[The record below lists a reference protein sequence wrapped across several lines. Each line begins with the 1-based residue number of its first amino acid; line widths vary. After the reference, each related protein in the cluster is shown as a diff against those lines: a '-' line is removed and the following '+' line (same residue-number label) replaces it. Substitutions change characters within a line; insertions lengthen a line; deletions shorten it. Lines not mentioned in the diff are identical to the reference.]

1 MLQQSIKNFQYI
13 YYIHPLGMMYGSSG
27 AFLSPEN
34 LVGRS
39 GAKFP
44 PEASTLS
51 GLIFGVNKIKK
62 NYPQSE
68 LNQNLCVAGPFWTT
82 NDNDKQN
89 FYVPIPWTKIISKKG
104 VDEWIFDNH
113 QFILESQKDEN
124 SENTSE
130 KIEPDYQWQ
139 RIAAWSDSPDLL
151 KANESVANHPWKFV
165 SMLHPSLEANQR
177 CVKQKDGLFLE
188 NAVQISEDI
197 CLVYLSNYPIENGWY
212 RFGGENH
219 LVEIECEEI
228 TLTDV
233 LELLNKPIERSFSL
247 ITPGVWG
254 STRFSF
260 RYPQQETFPHH
271 NIKMLTDKPIPYR
284 YRAKG
289 QLGRG
294 RYAVPAGSV
303 YLLETPLNKTW
314 CNWDTNWFPHEG
326 YSLQQVGCG
335 LSLPITIKG
344 VA

>member
-1 MLQQSIKNFQYI
+1 MAFMFQQPVIKNHNFKYI

-51 GLIFGVNKIKK
+51 GLIFGVNKIYK
-62 NYPQSE
+62 NYTQEE

-89 FYVPIPWTKIISKKG
+89 FYVPIPWTKIIGKKG
-104 VDEWIFDNH
+104 VNEWIFQDN
-113 QFILESQKDEN
+113 QFMLENQDD
-124 SENTSE
+124 E

-139 RIAAWSDSPDLL
+139 RITAWQDSPDLL
-151 KANESVANHPWKFV
+151 KANESVAKHPWKFV
-165 SMLHPSLEANQR
+165 SMLHPSLEPNQR

-188 NAVQISEDI
+188 NSVQISEDI
-197 CLVYLSNYPIENGWY
+197 CLVYLSNYPIQNGWY

-219 LVEIECEEI
+219 VVEIECEEI
-228 TLTDV
+228 ILRNV
-233 LELLNKPIERSFSL
+233 PELLNQPIERSFSL

-260 RYPQQETFPHH
+260 RYPQQESFPSN

-284 YRAKG
+284 YRSKG

-294 RYAVPAGSV
+294 RYAVPSGSV
-303 YLLETPLNKTW
+303 YVLETPLNKSW
-314 CNWDTNWFPHEG
+314 WNWDINWFPNEG
-326 YSLQQVGCG
+326 YSLQRVGCG